1 MDNLKYFQRYHG
13 KENTHS
19 SNALSLLHM
28 LYDYNPKKF
37 YSTLG
42 ALIESQGDLENAAPS
57 FVVQDTKN
65 GKGSIPDFSI
75 MQHSFKIAVEAKEGA
90 FNVDQL
96 DRHLK
101 GLSEKGEFAYKVL
114 IALSPQNDVQHH
126 LDKLKVKYPNICIV
140 HKTYMDFYNTI
151 FGNLH
156 EIKDCSFIEI
166 LNEYK
171 DYCELEGLIDYSED
185 TLMVRST
192 TDTYDFNFQNGV
204 YYDST
209 KCTPLGFRYLG
220 LYKEK
225 SVKAIGK
232 ITKIVEAHVDETG
245 AVVYGD
251 LMYGRTLTDE
261 DKRKVELAIDDR
273 KNKYHN
279 ETDPHWHFIVEKFV
293 EVVNFRKKKYGL
305 YGKKKFYLK
314 EDFEMNDIAHCTIED
329 IASAMQDYNKWD

>member
-28 LYDYNPKKF
+28 LYDYNPQKF

-126 LDKLKVKYPNICIV
+126 LDKLKVKYPNI
-140 HKTYMDFYNTI
+140 
-151 FGNLH
+151 
-156 EIKDCSFIEI
+156 
-166 LNEYK
+166 
-171 DYCELEGLIDYSED
+171 
-185 TLMVRST
+185 
-192 TDTYDFNFQNGV
+192 
-204 YYDST
+204 
-209 KCTPLGFRYLG
+209 
-220 LYKEK
+220 
-225 SVKAIGK
+225 
-232 ITKIVEAHVDETG
+232 
-245 AVVYGD
+245 
-251 LMYGRTLTDE
+251 
-261 DKRKVELAIDDR
+261 
-273 KNKYHN
+273 
-279 ETDPHWHFIVEKFV
+279 
-293 EVVNFRKKKYGL
+293 
-305 YGKKKFYLK
+305 
-314 EDFEMNDIAHCTIED
+314 
-329 IASAMQDYNKWD
+329 